1 MNQTARR
8 DYFWNTLGVLLQN
21 ATSPIMLLI
30 VTRVNG
36 IEMSGAFSFAFSLS
50 LLLWAFGMWGGRT
63 YQVSDTQSEF
73 EHRSYVL
80 VRVILAIGMF
90 ALAGVF
96 CWLNDY
102 DGFKTSL
109 IFGLVAFKV
118 LESFADVL
126 YGILQVNK
134 QLYISGISLT
144 VKAIAGVVLFG
155 LIDAYTHNILL
166 AVASVIVINL
176 IVLVSY
182 DFVHSNKLEKI
193 TFPPAELKKYL
204 QESRNIMKRC
214 AAVFIVFFLAMFSL
228 NIPRYFIDLH
238 DEKDVGIF
246 GIIAMPITLIV
257 LLISFILQPN
267 IVELA
272 KLYNKRNFR
281 RFETIVNKILTASA
295 VTGVLVLVATM
306 AVGPQI
312 LKFIFGIDFRD
323 NADSLN
329 VIVAGGI
336 ACALVTV
343 YLNVFIIMRKVT
355 IPFWVLLATNV
366 VLIGA
371 AYIAVDAWRLIGG
384 VWAFTA
390 TNIIQLVI
398 LYLYFNANARGNHE

>member
-1 MNQTARR
+1 MDRLKR

-155 LIDAYTHNILL
+155 LIDVYTHNILL

-238 DEKDVGIF
+238 DEKDVGVF

-281 RFETIVNKILTASA
+281 RFETIVNKILIASA

-323 NADSLN
+323 NANSLN
-329 VIVAGGI
+329 VIVIGGV
-336 ACALVTV
+336 ASALVTV

-384 VWAFTA
+384 VWAFA
-390 TNIIQLVI
+390 LTNMLQLLLLFI
-398 LYLYFNANARGNHE
+398 YFIYLKRANRV